1 MEVGVGV
8 KEVFNGFYKERDL
21 SILVDF
27 ICFGWI

>member
-8 KEVFNGFYKERDL
+8 KDVLSGFYKERDL

-27 ICFGWI
+27 VSFGWI